1 MSFAKGEFMFSS
13 LKKGNN
19 TTRSAGH
26 GHVHFF
32 CDTARQMHKS
42 GGMYIFL
49 VLLLVMGVSAAPL
62 FSQSMI
68 QQMFSEGL
76 QKEAEGDCLSAIF
89 IFQDVL
95 DINPYFADA
104 KIALARCLY
113 TTGNLNESEALLREV
128 IHQERKNVQARNL
141 LGRVLIA
148 LGRYDEAESVLREAV
163 KLAPAN
169 IETRYGLADLYR
181 AKGDHKKAVSIY
193 NEILKVFP
201 QEVWT
206 YIYLGTSYT
215 EMGELEKAGG
225 FFRKAVSLDSTS
237 SWTHINLA
245 RHYYQMGVK
254 NSSINREDAEKF
266 FDAAVFEA
274 ETALKIH
281 QKNPEPHRIL
291 LDVYFFNNEWK
302 KVIDEAEQI
311 ASLNGENSLLLYTM
325 GFSAEMLEDLE
336 QAEGYYAHALSKRID
351 DEVTRFRLENIVLA
365 LHARSLSEPKR
376 LELAEFHHEKAR
388 FFLERNVMDKAFIHY
403 KRAILLNPLNPEKRL
418 EFADL
423 LRIRGFWE
431 LYLHELKNILR
442 DTLDVSSV
450 DINDRIEIVENRVSK
465 NLASLWQVDQY
476 GEEESEPGFIPKTKT
491 AVAVFDSFRSD
502 YISEDFLHQRISKTI
517 SELLAYVLGYHQK
530 IEVFTFRNE
539 VHTRQD
545 ALRRARATGAQYYLI
560 GAVVEKEDALKIRAD
575 LYSSFNGKIVQSF
588 ETYFTGNDKLFRSA
602 VALASRINDH
612 IPLRGLIA
620 RMEGNR
626 VIINIGHAHGV
637 AEDMRFHIIRE
648 GGLRNNPE
656 TGEFVTDPEV
666 LLGTLTVTKVD
677 EMISE
682 GVYEYTGL
690 YNRVNVYDNV
700 VLIEE
705 EKKTEEETRDE

>member
-1 MSFAKGEFMFSS
+1 MFSS
-13 LKKGNN
+13 LKRGNN
-19 TTRSAGH
+19 TTMNAGH
-26 GHVHFF
+26 RHVRFF
-32 CDTARQMHKS
+32 ADTVGQKHR
-42 GGMYIFL
+42 GRGMRIFL
-49 VLLLVMGVSAAPL
+49 VLFLFVGMPACPL

-95 DINPYFADA
+95 DLNPYFTDA
-104 KIALARCLY
+104 KIALARCLF
-113 TTGNLNESEALLREV
+113 TIGNLIESETLLREV
-128 IHQERKNVQARNL
+128 IHQERITVQARNL

-148 LGRYDEAESVLREAV
+148 LGRYDEAEDLFREAV
-163 KLAPAN
+163 KLEPAN

-225 FFRKAVSLDSTS
+225 FFRKAVSLDSTNA
-237 SWTHINLA
+237 WTHINLG
-245 RHYYQMGVK
+245 RHYYQIGVK
-254 NSSINREDAEKF
+254 HSSINRDDAEKF
-266 FDAAVFEA
+266 FDAAVYEA

-281 QKNPEPHRIL
+281 KRNPEPHRIL
-291 LDVYFFNNEWK
+291 LDVYFFNTKWQ

-311 ASLNGENSLLLYTM
+311 ASLNGESSLLLYAM

-336 QAEGYYAHALSKRID
+336 QAEDYYARALSKRID
-351 DEVTRFRLENIVLA
+351 DEVTRFRLENIALE

-376 LELAEFHHEKAR
+376 LELAEFHHGKAR

-403 KRAILLNPLNPEKRL
+403 KRAILLDPLDPEKRL

-431 LYLHELKNILR
+431 LYLHELRNILR
-442 DTLDVSSV
+442 DTLDVSSI
-450 DINDRIEIVENRVSK
+450 DINDRIEIVENRISK

-476 GEEESEPGFIPKTKT
+476 GEEESDPGFIPETKT
-491 AVAVFDSFRSD
+491 AVAVFDGFRSN

-517 SELLAYVLGYHQK
+517 SELLAYILGYHQK

-545 ALRRARATGAQYYLI
+545 ALRRARATSAQYYLT
-560 GAVVEKEDALKIRAD
+560 GTVEEKADTLKIQAD

-648 GGLRNNPE
+648 GGLRKNPE

-666 LLGTLTVTKVD
+666 VLGTLTVTKVD

-705 EKKTEEETRDE
+705 EEKTEEKTLSE

>member
-1 MSFAKGEFMFSS
+1 MFSS
-13 LKKGNN
+13 LEKGNS
-19 TTRSAGH
+19 TARSARH
-26 GHVHFF
+26 RHVGFF
-32 CDTARQMHKS
+32 YEIVGQKHKAR
-42 GGMYIFL
+42 GMRIVL
-49 VLLLVMGVSAAPL
+49 VLFLVMGVHGAPL

-113 TTGNLNESEALLREV
+113 STGNLIESETLLREV

-148 LGRYDEAESVLREAV
+148 LGRYDEAESVFREAV
-163 KLAPAN
+163 KLEPAN

-181 AKGDHKKAVSIY
+181 AKGDHKRAVSIY

-237 SWTHINLA
+237 AWTHINLS

-254 NSSINREDAEKF
+254 YTVINGEDAKKF
-266 FDAAVFEA
+266 FDASVYEA

-281 QKNPEPHRIL
+281 KKNPEPHRIL
-291 LDVYFFNNEWK
+291 LDVHFFKNEWQ

-311 ASLNGENSLLLYTM
+311 AGLSGEDYLLLYAM

-336 QAEGYYAHALSKRID
+336 QAEDYYARALSKRID
-351 DEVTRFRLENIVLA
+351 DEVARFRLENVVLA
-365 LHARSLSEPKR
+365 LHARNLSEPKR
-376 LELAEFHHEKAR
+376 LELADFHHKKAR
-388 FFLERNVMDKAFIHY
+388 FFLERNVMDKSFIHY
-403 KRAILLNPLNPEKRL
+403 KRSIQLDPLDPEKRL
-418 EFADL
+418 EFAEL

-431 LYLHELKNILR
+431 LYLHELRNILR

-476 GEEESEPGFIPKTKT
+476 GEEESDPGFIPETKT
-491 AVAVFDSFRSD
+491 AVAVFDSFYSD
-502 YISEDFLHQRISKTI
+502 YISEDFLHPRISKTI
-517 SELLAYVLGYHQK
+517 SELLAYVLGYQQK
-530 IEVFTFRNE
+530 IEVYTFRNE
-539 VHTRQD
+539 VRTSQD
-545 ALRRARATGAQYYLI
+545 ALRRARAIDAHYYLTGA
-560 GAVVEKEDALKIRAD
+560 VEEKEDALKIHAE

-626 VIINIGHAHGV
+626 VVINIGRAHGV
-637 AEDMRFHIIRE
+637 TEEMRFHIIRE
-648 GGLRNNPE
+648 GGLQKDPE
-656 TGEFVTDPEV
+656 TGEFVTDPDV
-666 LLGTLTVTKVD
+666 LLGALTVTRVD

-705 EKKTEEETRDE
+705 EEKEEETPEE